1 MPHEHAGMAADLLPD
16 AIITIGLDSNIQYAN
31 LAAERLFGFD
41 RGSMVG
47 CSLVDAIIPPE
58 MAAQHERGM
67 KQYMKSRTGPVIGRR
82 IEVVARDRAGRRFP
96 IELAI
101 FPDPA
106 TEGRIIH
113 AQIREVS
120 DRVAREAE
128 FRAEREQLAQFLDA
142 TTEGW
147 WDCEI
152 GGATRY
158 ADRLTALQMEMG
170 REATSVEPP
179 LLPWIDRD
187 DALRV
192 RDAWQEHLDGRTAR
206 YECTYRVRAA
216 DGDTRWMRDRGRAV
230 RFELGRPTRIVGTT
244 SDVTEQQAA
253 EEALAN
259 VKRLELLGL
268 LAGGFAHDLNNL
280 LTAIGGQ
287 ADIASSEPSV
297 APAVLESLEAI
308 RFATTKATMLTSNM
322 LALGKPRESTVRRI
336 ALRPAIEDAM
346 RLAAIGLN
354 RAVRLVVDASAV
366 DGFEVEMDPSALP
379 QILLNL
385 AVNARDAMPTGGT
398 LRVEA
403 LPLEGRAATVA
414 PLSVRI
420 VVEDTG
426 CGISEAA
433 LARVFEP
440 FFTTKPKGVGTG
452 LGLAVVRQ
460 AITAAHGRITVEST
474 VGRGTRFIIELP
486 AFVSKEQLV
495 QVKPSRSLRVVVAE
509 DHALLCAMLTE
520 SLRAAG
526 HDVVDAGDGALA
538 LAQATHG
545 ERIADVLVLDVYVPS
560 IDGFRVHAEAEART
574 SRQIGAV
581 FITGEPGVVLPP
593 GTPAHCELLFKP
605 FEIQSL
611 LEAVARVG
619 AAVAR

>member
-1 MPHEHAGMAADLLPD
+1 
-16 AIITIGLDSNIQYAN
+16 
-31 LAAERLFGFD
+31 
-41 RGSMVG
+41 
-47 CSLVDAIIPPE
+47 
-58 MAAQHERGM
+58 
-67 KQYMKSRTGPVIGRR
+67 VIGRR

-158 ADRLTALQMEMG
+158 ADRLTALQVEMG

-366 DGFEVEMDPSALP
+366 DGFDVEVDPSALP

-460 AITAAHGRITVEST
+460 SVTAARGRIAVEST

-574 SRQIGAV
+574 GRQIGAV

>member
-1 MPHEHAGMAADLLPD
+1 MAADLLPD